1 MESKLIIEEK
11 IEECKKIQRKAKKGV
26 MALSD
31 LTGEIMQDVIMN
43 YYLPKLNSI
52 DMNILT
58 IEDCFVYSHLKDMAC
73 ECDADSERI
82 YFEEV

>member
-1 MESKLIIEEK
+1 
-11 IEECKKIQRKAKKGV
+11 
-26 MALSD
+26 
-31 LTGEIMQDVIMN
+31 MQDVIMN

-58 IEDCFVYSHLKDMAC
+58 IEDCFVYSHLKNMAC